1 MGNFYA
7 RSVIGLHKV
16 KARIVRRLMQKAH
29 ARPLLSAQRVENFT
43 AESVDRVPTGRGALD
58 TQPQFAHRVGRGAT
72 QLQFNGKISIF
83 RGIEIF
89 VTERVNSRPLSLK
102 LMKSM
107 QPDIVAGCKH

>member
-1 MGNFYA
+1 MGDLYA
-7 RSVIGLHKV
+7 RSVIGLHVV

-29 ARPLLSAQRVENFT
+29 ARPLLSAQRVENFA
-43 AESVDRVPTGRGALD
+43 AESVYRVPTGRGTLD

-72 QLQFNGKISIF
+72 QLQLYGKISIF
-83 RGIEIF
+83 RRVKIF
-89 VTERVNSRPLSLK
+89 VTERVGSRPLSLK